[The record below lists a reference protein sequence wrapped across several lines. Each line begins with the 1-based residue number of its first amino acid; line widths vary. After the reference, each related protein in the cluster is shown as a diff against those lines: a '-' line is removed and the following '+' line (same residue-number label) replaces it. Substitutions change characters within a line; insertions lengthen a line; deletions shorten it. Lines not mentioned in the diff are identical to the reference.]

1 MLSIRTW
8 AASKNSD
15 LYTTPGL
22 DTGVKNSQMLRS
34 GIRHQINKFHY
45 ASKENDF
52 MVNSMKIYKKYS
64 IGNNLSS
71 WYIDTN

>member
-22 DTGVKNSQMLRS
+22 DTGVKNSQMPRS
-34 GIRHQINKFHY
+34 GKRHQINKFDY
-45 ASKENDF
+45 FNIQ
-52 MVNSMKIYKKYS
+52 VKKM
-64 IGNNLSS
+64 IL
-71 WYIDTN
+71 